1 MYSPS
6 TNPPTKMSINLDL
19 SDSILM
25 NLNAIVNGS
34 QPNSLSAVQAWTSRT
49 DENATGLCGLPCA
62 NTCNV
67 CVQAEADLAA
77 FYAPQSVVTQPV
89 VTQPVF
95 TQPVV
100 TQVMTPAGDEE
111 WDEEVRAARTRD
123 EAEEAA
129 RSGMLADDGADYDAA
144 DRADPAHDEDDEYD
158 EYDAYGCQCLDCL
171 NYDSR
176 QDDYDD
182 GDCGLDWNE
191 SGYFD

>member
-1 MYSPS
+1 
-6 TNPPTKMSINLDL
+6 MS
-19 SDSILM
+19 
-25 NLNAIVNGS
+25 LNAVINGS

-49 DENATGLCGLPCA
+49 DESATGLCGLPCA
-62 NTCNV
+62 NTCNA

-77 FYAPQSVVTQPV
+77 FYAPQPSE
-89 VTQPVF
+89 
-95 TQPVV
+95 PVV
-100 TQVMTPAGDEE
+100 TQVMAPAGDEE
-111 WDEEVRAARTRD
+111 WDEEVRAARARD

-129 RSGMLADDGADYDAA
+129 RSGMLADYDAA
-144 DRADPAHDEDDEYD
+144 DRADPAHDEDDYD
-158 EYDAYGCQCLDCL
+158 EYDAYGCKCLECL